1 MGTSL
6 QHHIDHRPDFAM
18 LTMTLREGEQVF
30 AEPASM
36 ITMDP
41 SVTLKAG
48 LKGGLL
54 KSLGR
59 GLGGESLIINTYTS
73 HEEGAQVAFAP
84 GPMGDMQ
91 HYALNDNRLIL
102 QRGAFVAHSEGVEVD
117 GKWGG
122 FKGMFSGEGMVLLQA
137 QGTGDIFFST
147 YGAMVEVDV
156 RGGYY
161 VDTGYIVA
169 FEDTLDY
176 NVTVLPGL
184 GLGSKVKSFLFGG
197 EGFVCRFEGHGKVW
211 VQTRA
216 VNPYLSFIHPYRRV
230 KQNQS

>member
-1 MGTSL
+1 
-6 QHHIDHRPDFAM
+6 M
-18 LTMTLREGEQVF
+18 LTMTLRHGEQVF

-36 ITMDP
+36 IAMDP

-48 LKGGLL
+48 LRGGLL

-59 GLGGESLIINTYTS
+59 GLGGESLIINTYTA

-91 HYALNDNRLIL
+91 HYALNNNRLIL

-156 RGGYY
+156 RGGYF

-216 VNPYLSFIHPYRRV
+216 VNPYLSFIHPFRPV
-230 KQNQS
+230 KQNQG

>member
-6 QHHIDHRPDFAM
+6 QHRIDHRPDFAM
-18 LTMTLREGEQVF
+18 LTMTLRHGEQVF

-36 ITMDP
+36 IAMDP

-48 LKGGLL
+48 LRGGLL

-59 GLGGESLIINTYTS
+59 GLGGESLIINTYTA

-91 HYALNDNRLIL
+91 HYALNNNRLIL

-156 RGGYY
+156 RGGYF

-216 VNPYLSFIHPYRRV
+216 VNPYLSFIHPFRPV
-230 KQNQS
+230 KQNQG

>member
-1 MGTSL
+1 
-6 QHHIDHRPDFAM
+6 
-18 LTMTLREGEQVF
+18 
-30 AEPASM
+30 
-36 ITMDP
+36 
-41 SVTLKAG
+41 
-48 LKGGLL
+48 
-54 KSLGR
+54 
-59 GLGGESLIINTYTS
+59 
-73 HEEGAQVAFAP
+73 
-84 GPMGDMQ
+84 MQ

-156 RGGYY
+156 RGGYF

-216 VNPYLSFIHPYRRV
+216 VNPYLSFIHPFRPV
-230 KQNQS
+230 KQNQG

>member
-1 MGTSL
+1 
-6 QHHIDHRPDFAM
+6 M
-18 LTMTLREGEQVF
+18 LTTTLKQGEQVF

-59 GLGGESLIINTYTS
+59 GLGGESLIINTYTA
-73 HEEGAQVAFAP
+73 HEDGAEVSFAP

-91 HYALNDNRLIL
+91 HYALNNNRLIL
-102 QRGAFVAHSEGVEVD
+102 QRGAFVAHSEGVTVD

-156 RGGYY
+156 KGGYY

-216 VNPYLSFIHPYRRV
+216 VNPYLSFIHPFRPV
-230 KQNQS
+230 KQNRG